1 MKSEIMLLIFACLLD
16 YLVGDPRS
24 AWHPVVLIGNL
35 ISYLEKLLRSA
46 TDAAWIKR
54 LKGGVLVLL
63 VLTVVYALTQAGVWI
78 LSLSGPHLS
87 LAGGALLLSFTIS
100 PRSLSEAGQ
109 EIYSHLMAGDMTQAR
124 YKTGWIVGRDT
135 ADLDTRE
142 VTRATVETVAE
153 NIVDGVISPLFFA
166 LIGGIPLAFV
176 YRAINTMD
184 SMLGYRNEKY
194 IDFGKVA
201 ARLDDIAN
209 YIPARL
215 TGLFIVVAAGILGFD
230 AKGSLQSIVSD
241 AAKHPSP
248 NSGIAEAGV
257 AGALGIQL
265 GGLNYYGGI
274 ASRRAYMGKPLQIL
288 QPTHIQ
294 QTISIMQVAVL
305 VFLATA
311 TILFAIL

>member
-1 MKSEIMLLIFACLLD
+1 
-16 YLVGDPRS
+16 
-24 AWHPVVLIGNL
+24 
-35 ISYLEKLLRSA
+35 
-46 TDAAWIKR
+46 
-54 LKGGVLVLL
+54 
-63 VLTVVYALTQAGVWI
+63 
-78 LSLSGPHLS
+78 
-87 LAGGALLLSFTIS
+87 
-100 PRSLSEAGQ
+100 
-109 EIYSHLMAGDMTQAR
+109 
-124 YKTGWIVGRDT
+124 
-135 ADLDTRE
+135 
-142 VTRATVETVAE
+142 
-153 NIVDGVISPLFFA
+153 VISPLFFA

-176 YRAINTMD
+176 YRAVNTMD

-274 ASRRAYMGKPLQIL
+274 ASRRAYMGKPLQML
-288 QPTHIQ
+288 QPAHIQ
-294 QTISIMQVAVL
+294 QTISIMQVVVL

>member
-1 MKSEIMLLIFACLLD
+1 MKPEIVLLILACLLD
-16 YLVGDPRS
+16 HLVGDPRS
-24 AWHPVVLIGNL
+24 SWHPVVLIGNL
-35 ISYLEKLLRSA
+35 ISSLERVLRSA
-46 TDAAWIKR
+46 TDLSSIKR
-54 LKGGVLVLL
+54 IKGGVLVVL
-63 VLTVVYALTQAGVWI
+63 VLTVVYTFAQAGVWL

-87 LAGGALLLSFTIS
+87 LLGGALLLSFTIS
-100 PRSLSEAGQ
+100 PRSLSKAGQ
-109 EIYSHLMAGDMTQAR
+109 EIYSYLMTGDMSQAR
-124 YKTGWIVGRDT
+124 CKTGWIVGRDT
-135 ADLDTRE
+135 SALDTGE

-166 LIGGIPLAFV
+166 LIGGVPLAFV

-201 ARLDDIAN
+201 ARLDDFAN

-215 TGLFIVVAAGILGFD
+215 TGIFIVVAAGILGFD
-230 AKGSLQSIVSD
+230 AKGSFNSIVSD

-274 ASRRAYMGKPLQIL
+274 ASRRAYMGEALQPLQ
-288 QPTHIQ
+288 PAHIQ
-294 QTISIMQVAVL
+294 QTIAIMQVSVL
-305 VFLATA
+305 VFLAIA
-311 TILFAIL
+311 TILFAMI